1 MEHIRE
7 KYIQQTQFEHLISP
21 PTPLL
26 CKIVPKS
33 LKNRK
38 AAIPG
43 LYCEGSWYFICFVS
57 WFNGR
62 EAGKLL
68 SLNNGK
74 WVQFGNWCL
83 QTLNTVSCKRT
94 CCAHPCR
101 FAVRDTVYCCII
113 FLVRR
118 TIIFYRGK
126 QGGGEGGDIGAREGT
141 NFTTPWK
148 YSHIKLLLRTYVLAT
163 EWVWWD
169 RTITL
174 LSWAIT
180 EVGAIIP
187 DIFDGP
193 PDFNL
198 RWKGH
203 EVLVCCDNEVAVL
216 TTLRNTM

>member
-1 MEHIRE
+1 M
-7 KYIQQTQFEHLISP
+7 QNCT
-21 PTPLL
+21 
-26 CKIVPKS
+26 KS

-38 AAIPG
+38 AANPE
-43 LYCEGSWYFICFVS
+43 LQCEGSWYFICFVS

-62 EAGKLL
+62 EPGKLL
-68 SLNNGK
+68 GLNNGK
-74 WVQFGNWCL
+74 RVQFGNWCL

-94 CCAHPCR
+94 SCAHPCR
-101 FAVRDTVYCCII
+101 FAERDTVYCSII

-126 QGGGEGGDIGAREGT
+126 GGGGGGWGIGSREGT
-141 NFTTPWK
+141 NFRTPWE
-148 YSHIKLLLRTYVLAT
+148 YSHDKLRLWTSVLAT
-163 EWVWWD
+163 ECVWWHH
-169 RTITL
+169 TITL

-187 DIFDGP
+187 DIFEGP

-203 EVLVCCDNEVAVL
+203 EVLVCCDNEVAAL
-216 TTLRNTM
+216 TTLRLTM